1 MKARYADA
9 VIDGDASMD
18 RSVVQI
24 EPVPRVSIQAFCE
37 SPDIAAIVAAAISDR
52 RMAKAHVKQNMG
64 GAPAAVEAYKTAP
77 TQNVVVLEA
86 PASRDALLGQL
97 EELAEYCDA
106 GTKVVVLGKLNDI
119 VLYRQLIA
127 RGVSEYLVAPFGVVD
142 FIQAISQLFSVPGAK
157 PLGRVIAVVGAKGG
171 VGASTV
177 AHNLAWSLASVTEM
191 ATIIADFDLAFGTA
205 GLDYNQ
211 DPPQG
216 VAEAV
221 FAPDRV
227 DATLVERLLSK
238 CGEKLSLLAAPAT
251 LDRVLDFSEA
261 SFDSLLDAMRASTPW
276 VVVDVPHLWSGWARR
291 ILVSADEVI
300 VVASPDLANLRNTKN
315 LIDNVKGARL
325 NDAPSRLVLN
335 GVGML
340 KRPEIASV
348 EFAKAVETDPTAIIS
363 HDAKLFGAA
372 ANNGQMIAEI
382 EPNGKTAQVFVDL
395 ASMLAGRA
403 EARKPKRGVLEPLM
417 AKLGRKKK

>member
-1 MKARYADA
+1 MKAFYAGSGTDDGA
-9 VIDGDASMD
+9 PVDRPVAQID
-18 RSVVQI
+18 
-24 EPVPRVSIQAFCE
+24 PVPRVSIQAFCE
-37 SPDIAAIVAAAISDR
+37 SPDIATIVAAAISDR

-64 GAPAAVEAYKTAP
+64 GAAAALEAYKSAP
-77 TQNVVVLEA
+77 TPNVVVLEA
-86 PASRDALLGQL
+86 PAGRDVLLAQL
-97 EELAEYCDA
+97 EELAQYCDA
-106 GTKVVVLGKLNDI
+106 GTKVVILGKLNDI

-127 RGVSEYLVAPFGVVD
+127 RGVSEYLVSPFGVVD
-142 FIQAISQLFSVPGAK
+142 FVQAMSQLFSVQGAK

-221 FAPDRV
+221 FAPERV
-227 DATLVERLLSK
+227 DAVLVDRLLSK
-238 CGEKLSLLAAPAT
+238 CGDHLSLLAAPAT
-251 LDRVLDFSEA
+251 LDRVLDFGEA
-261 SFDSLLDAMRASTPW
+261 SFDSLVDAMRASTPW
-276 VVVDVPHLWSGWARR
+276 VVIDVPHLWSGWARR
-291 ILVSADEVI
+291 MLVFADEV
-300 VVASPDLANLRNTKN
+300 VVIASPDLANLRNAKN
-315 LIDNVKGARL
+315 LIDNEKGARL
-325 NDAPSRLVLN
+325 NDAPPRLVLN

-340 KRPEIASV
+340 KRPEIAAA
-348 EFAKAVETDPTAIIS
+348 EFAKAVETGPTAVIP

-382 EPNGKTAQVFVDL
+382 EPNGKTAQVFADL
-395 ASMLAGRA
+395 ASALAGRTDV
-403 EARKPKRGVLEPLM
+403 RKPKRGVLEPLI
-417 AKLGRKKK
+417 ARLGRKRR

>member
-1 MKARYADA
+1 MKVISASNGIDA
-9 VIDGDASMD
+9 GLPIDLPVA
-18 RSVVQI
+18 QI
-24 EPVPRVSIQAFCE
+24 DPVPRVSIQAFCE
-37 SPDIAAIVAAAISDR
+37 SPDLAAIVSSAMTDR
-52 RMAKAHVKQNMG
+52 RMAKAHVKLNMG
-64 GAPAAVEAYKTAP
+64 GAPAAVEAYKSAP
-77 TQNVVVLEA
+77 TPNVVVLEA
-86 PASRDALLGQL
+86 PGGRDALLVQL
-97 EELAEYCDA
+97 EELAQFCDA

-142 FIQAISQLFSVPGAK
+142 FVQAMSQLFSVPGAK

-177 AHNLAWSLASVTEM
+177 SHNLAWALASLTEM

-221 FAPDRV
+221 FAPERV
-227 DATLVERLLSK
+227 DTVLVERLLSK
-238 CGEKLSLLAAPAT
+238 CGDHLSLLSAPAM
-251 LDRVLDFSEA
+251 LDRVLDFGEG
-261 SFDSLLDAMRASTPW
+261 SFDSLIDAMRASTPW
-276 VVVDVPHLWSGWARR
+276 VVLDVPHQWSGWTRR
-291 ILVSADEVI
+291 ILVSADEV
-300 VVASPDLANLRNTKN
+300 VVIASPDLANLRNAKN

-325 NDAPSRLVLN
+325 NDAPPRLVLN

-340 KRPEIASV
+340 KRPEIAAA
-348 EFAKAVETDPTAIIS
+348 EFAKAVETGPTAIIP

-382 EPNGKTAQVFVDL
+382 EPNGKTAQVFADL
-395 ASMLAGRA
+395 ASALAGRA
-403 EARKPKRGVLEPLM
+403 EARKQKRSVLEPLI
-417 AKLGRKKK
+417 AKLGRKRK